1 MEEQANLKL
10 LIVGC
15 IPQSLPTN
23 FICIVHG
30 QFKTIN
36 LNILRT
42 KKLFSCAQNYTKH
55 SPNILNFSMFGLNLE
70 ANLYLESV
78 SKCLSGYFPVLN
90 RESLLI
96 TYFMQLKKK
105 KRKQSFF
112 SIMQSFFNKEN
123 RNKVQQKP
131 YRTNSSFKSIQLQTI
146 CTFANPNISEL
157 EKKSVWHFLCGRSQG
172 PLKCRRVVLTF

>member
-1 MEEQANLKL
+1 MTKLNETLLNSVINSFQSFLIWKRPENFPVEEQANLEL

-42 KKLFSCAQNYTKH
+42 KQLFPSAQNYTKY
-55 SPNILNFSMFGLNLE
+55 SPNILNFSIFGLNLE

-78 SKCLSGYFPVLN
+78 SKCLSWYFPVLK
-90 RESLLI
+90 RERLLI
-96 TYFMQLKKK
+96 TFFMQLKKEK
-105 KRKQSFF
+105 KESNIFSRMPSF
-112 SIMQSFFNKEN
+112 SNKEIEN
-123 RNKVQQKP
+123 RV
-131 YRTNSSFKSIQLQTI
+131 
-146 CTFANPNISEL
+146 
-157 EKKSVWHFLCGRSQG
+157 
-172 PLKCRRVVLTF
+172 